1 MNTILNA
8 CILLFFLVNSV
19 ILRAAIKNPVHD
31 AFVENKGQ
39 LHNQH
44 GQSNPD
50 VLYMYSGKE
59 MNVQIRALGFGYEYR
74 TFHFASAQYNR
85 KNNQPLPHP
94 RPERID
100 IQRVDID
107 FLGANKDCEIL
118 ALDTLTWYKNYKNE
132 FTPDLGINGVRIFQ
146 TIMVKNVYPGIDLQ
160 YHVLD
165 HGQFKFDFIVH
176 SGGDINRIKWKY
188 RGADSVTHTSSQIS
202 LHFPGNLVN
211 ETVPSSYMLE
221 TGDLVNIQY
230 KRTGLN
236 EFGFEA
242 PKRLPGTLLIDPV
255 PTLLWCTYFGGSWD
269 HTSGFET
276 GIKDGFYFTGITSTD
291 NLATSGVYRD
301 TLWDHPDYPWDT
313 YIAKMNNSGTS
324 ILWCTYYGG
333 NTIED
338 VVAIKVDGN
347 GDIVISG
354 YTDSDTGLSTAGA
367 YMSSSP
373 SSMLGK
379 YHGFL
384 AKFNDSGKIKWSTY
398 LGGTESDLCT
408 SLDLDEKNNI
418 YVSGWTTSDG
428 LATPGVYQDTN
439 SGGGDCFLCKVTP
452 SGHLT
457 WFTYYGGTDGESSL
471 GTGLTVRNS
480 SIYITGGTGSKTNI
494 ATSGTY
500 QTIIRGW
507 SDGFLAKFDT
517 TGNIIWG
524 TYLGGN
530 KSDLFRYVE
539 CDGQGN
545 IYVAGITD
553 SDSFLS
559 YGNVHADTLSGSYDL
574 IAASFTAAGAIRWSS
589 YFGGFQDEWL
599 GNASIN
605 SCGELLLVG
614 YTYSENGIATAK
626 AYDTL
631 HGSAGLYADGYL
643 VQFNDSGKINYGTYL
658 GFSDDAELLAVTY
671 DAHGHFLVGG
681 GTYTDSMAT
690 IGAYQTSING
700 YNAVLFM
707 FDSVSTCPIVVLSA
721 DFTETRALRIPNEK
735 VLINWTFVSSIDEPS
750 VFEIY
755 RRTAHHGFVQV
766 GTVSAFSRQTGY
778 HFTDNP
784 KATENEVAYKIRYV
798 SKNTQPV
805 WSKVF
810 ALPDLSSEQVRL
822 FPNPASQ
829 GVDVL
834 IPPFLEATEI
844 QLLDMAGR
852 EVLSKAVAPGLL
864 HLDIGHFP
872 DGIYWVRLITTAGNM
887 VFKLQIKQP

>member
-1 MNTILNA
+1 MNTISKT

-74 TFHFASAQYNR
+74 TFHFASAQHNR

-118 ALDTLTWYKNYKNE
+118 ALDTLSWYKNYKNE

-160 YHVLD
+160 YQVLD

-202 LHFPGNLVN
+202 LHFPGNVVS
-211 ETVPSSYMLE
+211 ETVPSSYTLE
-221 TGDLVNIQY
+221 TGDLVDIRY
-230 KRTGLN
+230 RKTGLN

-242 PKRLPGTLLIDPV
+242 PKRLQGTLLIDPV

-269 HTSGFET
+269 YTSDFET
-276 GIKDGFYFTGITSTD
+276 GLNTGFYFTGVTSTD

-301 TLWDHPDYPWDT
+301 TLWDDPDYPWDT
-313 YIAKMNNSGTS
+313 YIAKMNNAGTS

-333 NTIED
+333 DGIDD
-338 VVAIKVDGN
+338 VVAIKVDGSN
-347 GDIVISG
+347 DIVISG
-354 YTDSDTGLSTAGA
+354 YTNSDTGLSTIGA
-367 YMSSSP
+367 YRTSP
-373 SSMLGK
+373 PSTMLGSLDI
-379 YHGFL
+379 FL
-384 AKFNDSGKIKWSTY
+384 AKFNDSGHIKWSTY
-398 LGGTESDLCT
+398 LGGANSNICN
-408 SLDLDEKNNI
+408 SLGMDDKNNV
-418 YVSGWTTSDG
+418 YLSGWTSSGG
-428 LATPGVYQDTN
+428 LATSGVYQDTN
-439 SGGGDCFLCKVTP
+439 RGNGDCFLCKMSP
-452 SGHLT
+452 SGNLT
-457 WFTYYGGTDGESSL
+457 WFTYFGGAGAESFLGADLAMYNSTIYMAGSTESS
-471 GTGLTVRNS
+471 
-480 SIYITGGTGSKTNI
+480 TNI
-494 ATSGTY
+494 ATTGTY
-500 QTIIRGW
+500 QTTKQGGQ
-507 SDGFLAKFDT
+507 DGFLAKFDT
-517 TGNIIWG
+517 TGNIVWA

-530 KSDLFRYVE
+530 NLDIFRNVA
-539 CDGQGN
+539 CDGMGN
-545 IYVAGITD
+545 VYMAGHTN

-559 YGNVHADTLSGSYDL
+559 YGNVHADTLTGNFDAV
-574 IAASFTAAGAIRWSS
+574 AASFTPAGAIRWSS
-589 YFGGFQDEWL
+589 YYGGIQDEWL
-599 GNASIN
+599 GRANVNA
-605 SCGELLLVG
+605 CGELMLVG
-614 YTYSENGIATAK
+614 STYSENGIATTK

-631 HGSAGLYADGYL
+631 HGSAGLYADGFL
-643 VQFNDSGKINYGTYL
+643 VQFNDSGMVNYGTYL
-658 GFSDDAELLAVTY
+658 GFRDDAELLAASY
-671 DAHGHFLVGG
+671 DAKGHLFVGG
-681 GTYTDSMAT
+681 GTYSDSMAT
-690 IGAYQTSING
+690 SGAYQTAVSG

-735 VLINWTFVSSIDEPS
+735 ALIKWTFVSSIDEPS

-834 IPPFLEATEI
+834 IPPSLEATKI
-844 QLLDMAGR
+844 QLLDMVGR
-852 EVLSKAVAPGLL
+852 EILSKAVAPGLL
-864 HLDIGHFP
+864 HLDIDHFP